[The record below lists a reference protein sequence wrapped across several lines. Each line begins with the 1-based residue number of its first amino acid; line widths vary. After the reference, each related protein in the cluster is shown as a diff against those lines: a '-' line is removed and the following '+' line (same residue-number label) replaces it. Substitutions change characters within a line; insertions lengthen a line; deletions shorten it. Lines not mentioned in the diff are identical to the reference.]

1 MKDVDKERKD
11 KLLRDRA
18 LWKLSEWERQEIEME
33 KETGLP
39 AKVYEKDDRLKRGNI
54 WLTDDAR
61 ENRFLSILDDLE
73 IYHKGTPL
81 EGKELLRDDSLSQ
94 RLCDFLCHRL
104 GLSPGWSAERL
115 KLYAQDLSLL
125 VKWNFQPTKEKDE
138 DIIGKSLK
146 KHWKELVDIHSLRL
160 ERREPVQLSREVSL
174 LVFEREFQR
183 LLTWS
188 RMRRPFARSSRTT
201 STAGTEREITF
212 STF

>member
-1 MKDVDKERKD
+1 
-11 KLLRDRA
+11 LLKDRA

-94 RLCDFLCHRL
+94 KLCDFLSYRL

-115 KLYAQDLSLL
+115 KLYAQDLSLQ
-125 VKWNFQPTKEKDE
+125 VKEKDE
-138 DIIGKSLK
+138 NIIGKSLK
-146 KHWKELVDIHSLRL
+146 KHWKELVDIHNLRL
-160 ERREPVQLSREVSL
+160 ETREPVQLSREVSL
-174 LVFEREFQR
+174 LVCEREFQDC
-183 LLTWS
+183 
-188 RMRRPFARSSRTT
+188 
-201 STAGTEREITF
+201 
-212 STF
+212 